1 MRQGS
6 NPRRSRGRGPRKP
19 HGGPHNPHNP
29 RPQNFDGSGQDVRVR
44 GNTYQV
50 MEKYLALARDAS
62 LAGDR
67 VAMENYLQHAEHY
80 YRTINADGN
89 RPRPPMRND
98 GQPGPDGQPQ
108 YGNGPNGNA
117 QGANVQNDNP
127 QNGTPQPSHGQQGNV
142 QGGNGAG
149 ANGHDAQG
157 NGRDD
162 GNDQHRR
169 AQRDVSADEN
179 PDETDN

>member
-19 HGGPHNPHNP
+19 HNPS
-29 RPQNFDGSGQDVRVR
+29 RPQNFDNPGPDVRVR

-67 VAMENYLQHAEHY
+67 IAMENYLQHAEHY
-80 YRTINADGN
+80 YRTINANGDAN

-98 GQPGPDGQPQ
+98 GQGGTENGQ
-108 YGNGPNGNA
+108 G
-117 QGANVQNDNP
+117 
-127 QNGTPQPSHGQQGNV
+127 GNV
-142 QGGNGAG
+142 QGPNGPDGNVAGGNGFDAQPDG
-149 ANGHDAQG
+149 QGRNGEDGQG
-157 NGRDD
+157 NGRD
-162 GNDQHRR
+162 QHQ
-169 AQRDVSADEN
+169 APLKATSVGE
-179 PDETDN
+179 PTDETEN

>member
-19 HGGPHNPHNP
+19 HNPHNP
-29 RPQNFDGSGQDVRVR
+29 SRPQNFDSSGQDVRIR

-98 GQPGPDGQPQ
+98 GQQPSDTNQANGQHA
-108 YGNGPNGNA
+108 GNG
-117 QGANVQNDNP
+117 QGGQGSNP
-127 QNGTPQPSHGQQGNV
+127 QHGSGQH
-142 QGGNGAG
+142 GNGQAG
-149 ANGHDAQG
+149 NGHDPQRES
-157 NGRDD
+157 NGKDRD
-162 GNDQHRR
+162 GEQ
-169 AQRDVSADEN
+169 AQRATPISEDGED
-179 PDETDN
+179 